1 MMPTQPAA
9 TLSRPTAKAAF
20 AWDDPLLLEDQ
31 LSEDERM
38 VRDAA
43 RSYAQERLMPR
54 ILMANREGRFDR
66 EIMNEMGALG
76 FLGATLP
83 EADGFAGISYVCY
96 GLITREIER
105 VDSGYRSAMSVQSS
119 LVMHPIHAY
128 GTEEQCR
135 RFLPGLAKGELVG
148 CFGLIE
154 PDAGS
159 DPGAMTTR
167 ARKADGGH
175 RLTGAKTWI
184 TNSPIADVFIVW
196 AKTEDD
202 VIRGFILEKSMEG
215 LSAPIIEGKFSLR
228 ASVWTPHSLH
238 GCPQGVIRQNK
249 HFKSID

>member
-1 MMPTQPAA
+1 MPPAQQA
-9 TLSRPTAKAAF
+9 TATPTRSPSKAAF

-43 RSYAQERLMPR
+43 RSYAQDRLMPR

-135 RFLPGLAKGELVG
+135 RFLPGLARGELIEVSIVG
-148 CFGLIE
+148 EHLLTDIRVADDGNLDQAARIDGRDLDEGAHLVKFDDNVFGHRQIL
-154 PDAGS
+154 AGLGKETLNGLTGKRQG
-159 DPGAMTTR
+159 P
-167 ARKADGGH
+167 GGH
-175 RLTGAKTWI
+175 RYPDKMLGHEYAISESGGIAYGSKT
-184 TNSPIADVFIVW
+184 V
-196 AKTEDD
+196 E
-202 VIRGFILEKSMEG
+202 
-215 LSAPIIEGKFSLR
+215 IES
-228 ASVWTPHSLH
+228 
-238 GCPQGVIRQNK
+238 
-249 HFKSID
+249 